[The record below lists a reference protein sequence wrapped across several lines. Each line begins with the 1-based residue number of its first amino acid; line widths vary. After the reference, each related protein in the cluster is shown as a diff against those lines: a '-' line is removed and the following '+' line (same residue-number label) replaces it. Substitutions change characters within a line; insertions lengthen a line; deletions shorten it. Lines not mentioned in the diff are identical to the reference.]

1 MINGKTNL
9 DASTGHI
16 ITFYSLLPPLPLSLS
31 FNLIYKNWPDPIYNY
46 CPFASPVARVFRNML
61 DAFHSFNR
69 ERFTSEMR
77 FQNKFHLRKN
87 RTASTEFS
95 I

>member
-16 ITFYSLLPPLPLSLS
+16 ITFYSFPPPPLS

-46 CPFASPVARVFRNML
+46 CPFALPVARVFRNMR